1 MKKIAFLILI
11 VAFLVQG
18 NNNLFAQANTQKIG
32 SPNVTSI
39 VLGGLQ
45 ADSALK
51 VPFLPK
57 TYNYT
62 KGQTKTGQLILA
74 TGDTALY
81 LNKGAVQVQ
90 IFDQSDTNTTYGPTT
105 PFYVN
110 KQINKIINDSTL
122 AVKVVGYG
130 LDRLDTILLVD
141 STVILNIDKSDRENV
156 KYVGSNKNVDL
167 GVNTITTRAA
177 LTDTV
182 QAKPGQNLHLHGSG
196 GTGIRIG
203 GTAGANITF
212 DSYATA
218 VFGDSVLATDSTGR
232 ARRYN
237 MKAKLALYPLYTD
250 TALSV
255 TIPSSYQLDSAKRNI
270 RSTIAAGSV
279 SAVTSASN
287 GQMLYKLGDTLKG
300 AANIGSDT
308 TDGRLVLRQ
317 SATTQPSASSLGV
330 KVYYD
335 KYLGYGELGII
346 DTADIY
352 TMTQRS
358 LGYTQFGIMQ
368 PSTTSAI
375 SLLGTYVTNMVVFST
390 ALTCSTASYNASLAL
405 PNYTRS
411 IISSAATSSS
421 PALLRINNPNGASGI
436 LVGNSKLIG
445 GGRYTFRGGVP
456 NYNVGHR
463 YFFGIMETLGQT
475 VPNADPSSYSNII
488 GLAKDVSDTT
498 WQIIQNNNSGS
509 ALKVNT
515 GLTPNS
521 SYAYRLTITVP
532 SRGTPIYVILDE
544 ITSPNNVNTYR
555 YVLSTDLPTQVRLYS
570 TAFGS
575 TAATSILTSI
585 AVIETSEEIH

>member
-1 MKKIAFLILI
+1 MKKIAFLILTI
-11 VAFLVQG
+11 AFLILG
-18 NNNLFAQANTQKIG
+18 NGSLFAQANTNKIG
-32 SPNVTSI
+32 SPNTTSI

-45 ADSALK
+45 PDSAFR

-57 TYNYT
+57 NYNYN
-62 KGQTKTGQLILA
+62 KGQTTFRQLILA
-74 TGDTALY
+74 TEDTTLY
-81 LNKGAVQVQ
+81 LNKGSVQVQ

-105 PFYVN
+105 PYYVN
-110 KQINKIINDSTL
+110 KEINKVINDSTL
-122 AVKVVGYG
+122 NVKVVGYG
-130 LDRLDTILLVD
+130 LDRIDSILLVD
-141 STVILNIDKSDRENV
+141 STKVLTVNKAAQTYIKYPDTVLSAIVPSAYQVDTAKKAIRAASV
-156 KYVGSNKNVDL
+156 KYP
-167 GVNTITTRAA
+167 
-177 LTDTV
+177 DTL
-182 QAKPGQNLHLHGSG
+182 N
-196 GTGIRIG
+196 
-203 GTAGANITF
+203 
-212 DSYATA
+212 
-218 VFGDSVLATDSTGR
+218 
-232 ARRYN
+232 
-237 MKAKLALYPLYTD
+237 
-250 TALSV
+250 SV
-255 TIPSSYQLDSAKRNI
+255 TIPSSYQVDTAKANI
-270 RSTIAAGSV
+270 RRVITNSSV
-279 SAVTSASN
+279 SAVTSATN

-300 AANIGSDT
+300 ASNVVSDT
-308 TDGRLVLRQ
+308 TDGRLVLGQ
-317 SATTQPSASSLGV
+317 STTTQPSASTLGA

-335 KYLGYGELGII
+335 KYLGLGELGII
-346 DTADIY
+346 DTAELY
-352 TMTQRS
+352 TSTQRS
-358 LGYTQFGIMQ
+358 LGYTQFGVMQ

-375 SLLGTYVTNMVVFST
+375 ALLGTYVTNMVVFST

-436 LVGNSKLIG
+436 LVGNSKFIG

-463 YFFGIMETLGQT
+463 YFFGIMETLGAT

-498 WQIIQNNNSGS
+498 WQIIQNNNTGS